1 MVDSLSPLHEQVT
14 AILVASGLGDA
25 ASPANVRL
33 EHLAVGDGQLRL
45 LVSVPPPE
53 VARLGSRLED
63 WRLTLL
69 AVLAQHWPAYQIQLA
84 LTTHQD
90 RHQDTHQEAAA
101 PTLKPKPAPTKAT
114 PPPNRTSLLPPQI
127 ARVIAVASGKGGVGK
142 STTALNLAIAFGQL
156 GWRVGL
162 LDADIYGPSLPRL
175 IGQPHTRLAAQPTEP
190 GAGKP
195 SRPPLPTVPFAGVA
209 CMSMGFLVAEQE
221 PIIWRGPMVMGAVQQ
236 LFSDVDWPE
245 LDLLVVDMP
254 PGTGDAHLTLVQ
266 RVPLNGAIIV
276 STPQDL
282 ALIDARKGLAMFQRT
297 QVPVLGMVENMSL
310 FHCSHC
316 GQHTPIFGHGGAQA
330 TAQALSIPFFGA
342 LPLDPAIM
350 LASEAGQPITLTQPD
365 HPASQAY
372 RQIAERCRQQLEC

>member
-1 MVDSLSPLHEQVT
+1 MVNSLPPLHEQVT

-45 LVSVPPPE
+45 LVSVPPLE

-195 SRPPLPTVPFAGVA
+195 PRPPLPTVPFAGVA

-330 TAQALSIPFFGA
+330 TAQALGIPFLGA

-372 RQIAERCRQQLEC
+372 RQIAERCRQQLE

>member
-1 MVDSLSPLHEQVT
+1 MDCAQVQ
-14 AILVASGLGDA
+14 D
-25 ASPANVRL
+25 
-33 EHLAVGDGQLRL
+33 QLRL
-45 LVSVPPPE
+45 LLNVPPAE

-63 WRLTLL
+63 WRLSLL
-69 AVLAQHWPAYQIQLA
+69 AALGAQWPGYAIQLA
-84 LTTHQD
+84 LTTHQPTPTPTPEPSKALTATAD
-90 RHQDTHQEAAA
+90 RPLQNP
-101 PTLKPKPAPTKAT
+101 PTTKVM

-175 IGQPHTRLAAQPTEP
+175 IGQPDTKVATHKDEGQPSRQRLAV
-190 GAGKP
+190 
-195 SRPPLPTVPFAGVA
+195 VPFAGLA

-236 LFSDVDWPE
+236 LFTDVDWPA

-282 ALIDARKGLAMFQRT
+282 ALVDARKGLAMFQRT
-297 QVPVLGMVENMSL
+297 GVAVLGMIENMSL
-310 FHCSHC
+310 F
-316 GQHTPIFGHGGAQA
+316 
-330 TAQALSIPFFGA
+330 
-342 LPLDPAIM
+342 
-350 LASEAGQPITLTQPD
+350 
-365 HPASQAY
+365 
-372 RQIAERCRQQLEC
+372 

>member
-1 MVDSLSPLHEQVT
+1 MVDLLPPLHEQVT

-33 EHLAVGDGQLRL
+33 EHLAVGDGELRL

-53 VARLGSRLED
+53 VTRLGSRLED

-69 AVLAQHWPAYQIQLA
+69 AVLAQHWPVYQIQLA

-90 RHQDTHQEAAA
+90 RHQDTYQEAAA

-195 SRPPLPTVPFAGVA
+195 SRPPLPTVPFAGLA

-330 TAQALSIPFFGA
+330 TAQALGIPFLGA

-372 RQIAERCRQQLEC
+372 RQIAERCRQQPE

>member
-1 MVDSLSPLHEQVT
+1 MVDSFPQIHDQVT
-14 AILVASGLGDA
+14 AILVASGSGDA

-45 LVSVPPPE
+45 LVSVPPTE

-69 AVLAQHWPAYQIQLA
+69 AVLTKQWPAYQIQLA
-84 LTTHQD
+84 LTM
-90 RHQDTHQEAAA
+90 HQDTHQEDAA
-101 PTLKPKPAPTKAT
+101 PTIKSKPAPTKTT

-175 IGQPHTRLAAQPTEP
+175 IGQQHTRLAAQPVDP

-195 SRPPLPTVPFAGVA
+195 PRPPLPTVPFAGLA
-209 CMSMGFLVAEQE
+209 CMSMGFLVAEEE

-236 LFSDVDWPE
+236 LFSDVDWPA

-297 QVPVLGMVENMSL
+297 QVPVLGMIENMSL

-330 TAQALSIPFFGA
+330 TAEALGIPFLGA

-350 LASEAGQPITLTQPD
+350 LASEAGQPITMTQPD
-365 HPASQAY
+365 HLASQAY

>member
-1 MVDSLSPLHEQVT
+1 MPDPTPQLQEQIT
-14 AILVASGLGDA
+14 AILAASSLGDGV
-25 ASPANVRL
+25 SPAHARL
-33 EHLAVGDGQLRL
+33 EHLADGDGQLRL

-69 AVLAQHWPAYQIQLA
+69 AVLTKQYPNHHIQLA
-84 LTTHQD
+84 LTM
-90 RHQDTHQEAAA
+90 HQDTHQEAVA
-101 PTLKPKPAPTKAT
+101 PTIKSTPAPAKTT
-114 PPPNRTSLLPPQI
+114 PPPNRSSLLPPQI

-175 IGQPHTRLAAQPTEP
+175 IGQADTKLATHKDEGQPTRQRL
-190 GAGKP
+190 
-195 SRPPLPTVPFAGVA
+195 SVVPFAGVA
-209 CMSMGFLVAEQE
+209 CMSMGFLVPEQE

-236 LFSDVDWPE
+236 LFSDVDWPA

-316 GQHTPIFGHGGAQA
+316 GQDTPIFGHGGAQA
-330 TAQALSIPFFGA
+330 TAEALGIPFLGA

-350 LASEAGQPITLTQPD
+350 LASEVGQPITLAQPD
-365 HPASQAY
+365 HPASQTY
-372 RQIAERCRQQLEC
+372 RQIAERCRQQLQS

>member
-1 MVDSLSPLHEQVT
+1 MAD
-14 AILVASGLGDA
+14 
-25 ASPANVRL
+25 
-33 EHLAVGDGQLRL
+33 GDGQLRL

-69 AVLAQHWPAYQIQLA
+69 AVLTKQWSAYQIQLA
-84 LTTHQD
+84 LTM
-90 RHQDTHQEAAA
+90 HQDTHQEAVA
-101 PTLKPKPAPTKAT
+101 PTLKPKTAPVKTT
-114 PPPNRTSLLPPQI
+114 PPPNRSNLLPPQI

-175 IGQPHTRLAAQPTEP
+175 IGQADTKLATHKDEGQPTRQRL
-190 GAGKP
+190 
-195 SRPPLPTVPFAGVA
+195 SVVPFAGVA
-209 CMSMGFLVAEQE
+209 CMSMGFLVPEQE

-236 LFSDVDWPE
+236 LFSDVDWPA

-316 GQHTPIFGHGGAQA
+316 GQDTPIFGHGGAQS
-330 TAQALSIPFFGA
+330 TAEALGIPFLGA

-350 LASEAGQPITLTQPD
+350 LASEVGQPITLAQPD
-365 HPASQAY
+365 HPASQTY
-372 RQIAERCRQQLEC
+372 RQIAERCRQQLQS